1 MLRHARR
8 RAAPRA
14 PVLPAGSR
22 DSVRRVRRLD
32 RSRYYAAYVEAPPEP
47 QFQLRWRYL
56 QAPARTVFCLEL
68 GVRGSVLWSGSPSRS
83 PRSRVLPLSFRP
95 GVKRIINTAFRY
107 LTQT

>member
-68 GVRGSVLWSGSPSRS
+68 GVRGAVFGLVVRLA
-83 PRSRVLPLSFRP
+83 LPLPAVPRP
-95 GVKRIINTAFRY
+95 PAE
-107 LTQT
+107 L